1 MCLRVPWPT
10 STATLQHPWRD
21 GDLVEAPRLNDSSEI
36 TIPVRNI
43 IALIAATGF
52 AVMGYFRV
60 GERLCVLELNA
71 EQAAGQIGANS
82 EFGSLWSRDKL
93 GSLPADA
100 EQFMML
106 EFHQLAL
113 DEIRAEL
120 DGR

>member
-1 MCLRVPWPT
+1 ML
-10 STATLQHPWRD
+10 
-21 GDLVEAPRLNDSSEI
+21 
-36 TIPVRNI
+36 
-43 IALIAATGF
+43 
-52 AVMGYFRV
+52 
-60 GERLCVLELNA
+60 ERNA
-71 EQAAGQIGANS
+71 ELSAVQIEANS
-82 EFGSLWSRDKL
+82 EFRILWPRGEL

>member
-1 MCLRVPWPT
+1 M
-10 STATLQHPWRD
+10 
-21 GDLVEAPRLNDSSEI
+21 EAPRLNDSSEI

-43 IALIAATGF
+43 IAIIFATAI

-60 GERLCVLELNA
+60 GERLSVLERNA
-71 EQAAGQIGANS
+71 ELSAVQIEANS
-82 EFGSLWSRDKL
+82 EFRILWPRGEL

>member
-1 MCLRVPWPT
+1 MP
-10 STATLQHPWRD
+10 
-21 GDLVEAPRLNDSSEI
+21 APRLNDSSEI
-36 TIPVRNI
+36 TIPVRNL
-43 IALIAATGF
+43 IALIAAT
-52 AVMGYFRV
+52 AVAVTGYYRV
-60 GERLCVLELNA
+60 GERLSVLERNA
-71 EQAAGQIGANS
+71 ELSAVQIEANS
-82 EFGSLWSRDKL
+82 EFRILWPRGEL

>member
-1 MCLRVPWPT
+1 M
-10 STATLQHPWRD
+10 A
-21 GDLVEAPRLNDSSEI
+21 APRLNDSSEI

-43 IALIAATGF
+43 IALVAAT
-52 AVMGYFRV
+52 AVAVTGYYRV
-60 GERLCVLELNA
+60 GERLSVLERNA
-71 EQAAGQIGANS
+71 ELSAVQIEANS
-82 EFGSLWSRDKL
+82 EFRILWPRGEL

>member
-1 MCLRVPWPT
+1 MV
-10 STATLQHPWRD
+10 A
-21 GDLVEAPRLNDSSEI
+21 RLNDASEI
-36 TIPVRNI
+36 TIPLRNLL
-43 IALIAATGF
+43 ALIAGTAI

-60 GERLCVLELNA
+60 GERLSVLERNA
-71 EQAAGQIGANS
+71 ELSSVQIEANS
-82 EFGSLWSRDKL
+82 EFRILWPRGEL

-113 DEIRAEL
+113 DDIRAEL